1 MASAD
6 IQISTLRRKRGNII
20 GQITTLTRVLDNSQD
35 PDHCDKLLI
44 TEHLNGLV
52 KSWNRFDDIQFD
64 IETLDSSE
72 ETRRSEIQCDYYA
85 VVARA
90 KRILQ
95 HDESLNTTRNNLT
108 ESPASIISAPIAVKL
123 PEMRLPTFDGT
134 IENWSSFYD
143 LFSST
148 IDRNENLTSVQKLQY
163 LRSTLTGKAA
173 ACIKSLT
180 TTDVNYPAAI
190 EILKEKFDCPRKTLL
205 RHCDAI
211 REIPKL
217 AKDTPEAIDDLLDTL
232 NQHLRALNNL
242 GEPVATWNTLLIS
255 TILSKLNSD
264 TILQWELTLPDKQ
277 MPSYTHLIKFLRKRA
292 NCSIVVNGTNL
303 ISRAPH
309 PSVNTSP
316 KSIHANYSKTQT
328 FFTAKAAQ
336 CPICNGSHMVRDCEV
351 FNSASPTTRLENA
364 TKNSLCHNCLR
375 PGHTTNI
382 CRSIFTC
389 RICNQRHHT
398 LIHQPNHTVNQKPS
412 TSATTTTHTAISTTA
427 PQEEITEPDQPLCN
441 RTHKPVTCRALID
454 TCSTTNFMTQDLAKK
469 LSLPLKHCSIPV
481 GALDTLTTVAKH
493 IVKATIRSRIKNYQ
507 RTLTFLVVPNIAT
520 AIPGDTIDRA
530 TLNIPRNIELADP
543 TFHRPAP
550 IDMLLGAGTAL
561 SILSVGQI
569 NLSQPDDPDLYLQ
582 KTMLGWVIGG
592 SAPTFKPIRSASCHT
607 HTSLQFDLTRFWEIE
622 DGPQIPH
629 FSEAETAC
637 EEYFKN
643 TITRNAE
650 GRYVVS
656 LPFNNDKP
664 KLGESKSAAYKRF
677 LSLERKLKRD
687 PELNHQYEAIF
698 KEYLDLGHMSEIP
711 DTNEGY
717 YLAHHG
723 VLKMSSQTT
732 KLRIVFD
739 GSAASSTGLS
749 LNDVLHTGPKIQ
761 DDLLYILLRFRTYQY
776 VVTGDIEK
784 MYRQFLIRPE
794 DRKFQQVLWRDHN
807 DSIKTFQLNT
817 VTFGL
822 SAAPYLAIR
831 CLTQLA
837 DDEHHRFPQASK
849 VLKQDFYVDDLIT
862 GTPTIQEAISLR
874 KELTSL
880 LNTAGLHI
888 RQWASND
895 KRLLEDLPDE
905 NINQQLHLGESSIVK
920 TLGIVWNSADDSITY
935 TVRPILHTP
944 RATKRFISS
953 EIAKIYDPLGLLGP
967 VIITAKLIL
976 QELWTLRIDWD
987 ESLPMAIHNKWSQ
1000 YYSQLPLL
1008 NQARFRRKTVIQ
1020 SASNIEL
1027 HGFCDASERAYGAC
1041 VYIRSQNNHGETIV
1055 ELLVAK
1061 SRVAPLKSKSIPR
1074 LELCGSVLLA
1084 SLMTTVKKALGLQI
1098 ERTVYWTD
1106 STIVLHWLRS
1116 SPHTLKTFVA
1126 NRVSEIQST
1135 TTITDWRH
1143 VSSTDNPADLLSRGQ
1158 TIKDFLQ
1165 SSVWQNGPSWL
1176 QQEHSHW
1183 PTWESVPHT
1192 NDPERKIAICMA
1204 TIPVTKDAK
1213 ILERYSSWTKLV
1225 RVIALCRRWRPGRIT
1240 KGSLTVSELSQSRVT
1255 ILRMLQEMYFKTE
1268 ILALRRQSDPYLHG
1282 KLAKLNP
1289 LLDQD
1294 GLLRVGGRLKNST
1307 LTYSQKHPILLPK
1320 SHITTCIIMNE
1331 HKNLLHAGAQTTLYS
1346 LRRTYWPIDGRSLVW
1361 RTIHGCVRCRRAS
1374 PPSVEYIMGNLPI
1387 ARVTESRPFTNVGID
1402 YCGPFFIKEK
1412 QHRNRGRVKVYVAV
1426 FVCLAIKAIHLE
1438 LVSDLTS
1445 EAFIAALRRFIARR
1459 GFCVNL
1465 YSDNGTNFK
1474 GANNELR
1481 ELRELLRSDDH
1492 LKKINTFLIERAIN
1506 WHFIPP
1512 QAPHFGGLWEAA
1524 VKSFKYHLKRVVGSE
1539 LLTFEGLNTLI
1550 IDVEAIL
1557 NSRPLTP
1564 LSSDPSDLLALTPG
1578 HFLIGDALTSLR
1590 DRDLQGTTANRLSAW
1605 QRVQQ
1610 LKQHFW
1616 KRWHREYLNELANR
1630 NKWTRGQHPIIEGA
1644 IVLLRED
1651 NVPSMQWPL
1660 GRIIKTHPGSDGI
1673 VRVVTVRTASNVFD
1687 RSVKKLVPL
1696 LCQSEEQPRK
1706 NNLTMRGHEI
1716 CE

>member
-52 KSWNRFDDIQFD
+52 KSWNRFDDIQFE

-95 HDESLNTTRNNLT
+95 QDESRNNTRNNLT
-108 ESPASIISAPIAVKL
+108 ESTASIVSAPIAVKL

-148 IDRNENLTSVQKLQY
+148 IDRNENLTLVHKLQY

-173 ACIKSLT
+173 ACIKSLI

-264 TILQWELTLPDKQ
+264 TILQWEHTLPDKQ

-303 ISRAPH
+303 ISRTRH

-316 KSIHANYSKTQT
+316 KNSQSNDLLVTAIIHAIGK
-328 FFTAKAAQ
+328 
-336 CPICNGSHMVRDCEV
+336 
-351 FNSASPTTRLENA
+351 
-364 TKNSLCHNCLR
+364 
-375 PGHTTNI
+375 
-382 CRSIFTC
+382 
-389 RICNQRHHT
+389 
-398 LIHQPNHTVNQKPS
+398 
-412 TSATTTTHTAISTTA
+412 
-427 PQEEITEPDQPLCN
+427 
-441 RTHKPVTCRALID
+441 THKPVTCRALID

-677 LSLERKLKRD
+677 LSLERRLKRD
-687 PELNHQYEAIF
+687 PELNNQYKAIF

-711 DTNEGY
+711 DPNEGY

-761 DDLLYILLRFRTYQY
+761 DDLLYILLRFRTHQY

-807 DSIKTFQLNT
+807 DNIKTFQLNT

-895 KRLLEDLPDE
+895 KRLLEDLSDE

-1008 NQARFRRKTVIQ
+1008 NQARFRRKTIIQ

-1084 SLMTTVKKALGLQI
+1084 SLMTTVKKALDLQI
-1098 ERTVYWTD
+1098 EHTVYWTD

-1183 PTWESVPHT
+1183 PTWETVLHI

-1225 RVIALCRRWRPGRIT
+1225 RVIALCRRWRPGRII

-1255 ILRMLQEMYFKTE
+1255 ILRMLQEIYFKTE

-1289 LLDQD
+1289 FLDQD
-1294 GLLRVGGRLKNST
+1294 ELLRVGGRLKNST

-1445 EAFIAALRRFIARR
+1445 EAFIGALRRFIARR

-1524 VKSFKYHLKRVVGSE
+1524 VKSFKYHLKRVVGPE

-1590 DRDLQGTTANRLSAW
+1590 DRDLQGTPANRLSAW

-1616 KRWHREYLNELANR
+1616 KRWHREYLNQLANR
-1630 NKWTRGQHPIIEGA
+1630 NKWTRGQHSIIEGA

-1651 NVPSMQWPL
+1651 NVPSMHWPL

-1673 VRVVTVRTASNVFD
+1673 VRVATVRIASNVFD

-1696 LCQSEEQPRK
+1696 LCHSEDRPRE
-1706 NNLTMRGHEI
+1706 NNLTMVGHEI

>member
-1 MASAD
+1 MASAN

-20 GQITTLTRVLDNSQD
+20 GQITILTRVLDNSQD

-52 KSWNRFDDIQFD
+52 KSWNRFDDIQFE

-72 ETRRSEIQCDYYA
+72 ETRRSEIQCDFYA
-85 VVARA
+85 VVTRA

-95 HDESLNTTRNNLT
+95 QDESLNNTRNNLT
-108 ESPASIISAPIAVKL
+108 ESPASIVSAPIAVKL

-190 EILKEKFDCPRKTLL
+190 EVLKEKFDCPRKTLF

-217 AKDTPEAIDDLLDTL
+217 AKDRPEAIDDLLDTL
-232 NQHLRALNNL
+232 NQHQRALNNL
-242 GEPVATWNTLLIS
+242 REPVATWNTFLIS

-264 TILQWELTLPDKQ
+264 TILQWELALPDKQ

-303 ISRAPH
+303 ISRTRH
-309 PSVNTSP
+309 PSINAYP
-316 KSIHANYSKTQT
+316 KNSQSNDLLVTAIIHA
-328 FFTAKAAQ
+328 
-336 CPICNGSHMVRDCEV
+336 
-351 FNSASPTTRLENA
+351 
-364 TKNSLCHNCLR
+364 
-375 PGHTTNI
+375 
-382 CRSIFTC
+382 
-389 RICNQRHHT
+389 
-398 LIHQPNHTVNQKPS
+398 
-412 TSATTTTHTAISTTA
+412 IS
-427 PQEEITEPDQPLCN
+427 

-469 LSLPLKHCSIPV
+469 LSLPLKHCSILV

-493 IVKATIRSRIKNYQ
+493 IVEATIRSRIKNYQ
-507 RTLTFLVVPNIAT
+507 RTLTFLVEPNIAT
-520 AIPGDTIDRA
+520 AIPVDTIV
-530 TLNIPRNIELADP
+530 PRNIELADP

-569 NLSQPDDPDLYLQ
+569 NLSQPDDPDLYVQ
-582 KTMLGWVIGG
+582 KTMLGW
-592 SAPTFKPIRSASCHT
+592 
-607 HTSLQFDLTRFWEIE
+607 FDLTRFWEIE

-687 PELNHQYEAIF
+687 PELNNQYEAIF

-711 DTNEGY
+711 DTNEGH

-739 GSAASSTGLS
+739 VSAASSTGLS

-776 VVTGDIEK
+776 VVT
-784 MYRQFLIRPE
+784 E
-794 DRKFQQVLWRDHN
+794 DRKYQQILWRDHN

-831 CLTQLA
+831 CLTQSA

-862 GTPTIQEAISLR
+862 GPPTIQEAISLR

-895 KRLLEDLPDE
+895 K
-905 NINQQLHLGESSIVK
+905 H
-920 TLGIVWNSADDSITY
+920 DSITY
-935 TVRPILHTP
+935 TVRPIHHTP

-1000 YYSQLPLL
+1000 YYALLPLL
-1008 NQARFRRKTVIQ
+1008 N
-1020 SASNIEL
+1020 
-1027 HGFCDASERAYGAC
+1027 
-1041 VYIRSQNNHGETIV
+1041 QNNHGETIV

-1061 SRVAPLKSKSIPR
+1061 SRVAPLKRKSIPR

-1098 ERTVYWTD
+1098 ERIVYWTD

-1116 SPHTLKTFVA
+1116 STLKTFVA

-1165 SSVWQNGPSWL
+1165 SSIWQNGPSWL
-1176 QQEHSHW
+1176 QIL
-1183 PTWESVPHT
+1183 PT
-1192 NDPERKIAICMA
+1192 
-1204 TIPVTKDAK
+1204 
-1213 ILERYSSWTKLV
+1213 
-1225 RVIALCRRWRPGRIT
+1225 
-1240 KGSLTVSELSQSRVT
+1240 
-1255 ILRMLQEMYFKTE
+1255 
-1268 ILALRRQSDPYLHG
+1268 
-1282 KLAKLNP
+1282 
-1289 LLDQD
+1289 
-1294 GLLRVGGRLKNST
+1294 
-1307 LTYSQKHPILLPK
+1307 
-1320 SHITTCIIMNE
+1320 
-1331 HKNLLHAGAQTTLYS
+1331 
-1346 LRRTYWPIDGRSLVW
+1346 
-1361 RTIHGCVRCRRAS
+1361 
-1374 PPSVEYIMGNLPI
+1374 
-1387 ARVTESRPFTNVGID
+1387 
-1402 YCGPFFIKEK
+1402 
-1412 QHRNRGRVKVYVAV
+1412 
-1426 FVCLAIKAIHLE
+1426 
-1438 LVSDLTS
+1438 
-1445 EAFIAALRRFIARR
+1445 
-1459 GFCVNL
+1459 
-1465 YSDNGTNFK
+1465 
-1474 GANNELR
+1474 
-1481 ELRELLRSDDH
+1481 
-1492 LKKINTFLIERAIN
+1492 
-1506 WHFIPP
+1506 
-1512 QAPHFGGLWEAA
+1512 
-1524 VKSFKYHLKRVVGSE
+1524 
-1539 LLTFEGLNTLI
+1539 
-1550 IDVEAIL
+1550 
-1557 NSRPLTP
+1557 
-1564 LSSDPSDLLALTPG
+1564 
-1578 HFLIGDALTSLR
+1578 
-1590 DRDLQGTTANRLSAW
+1590 
-1605 QRVQQ
+1605 
-1610 LKQHFW
+1610 
-1616 KRWHREYLNELANR
+1616 
-1630 NKWTRGQHPIIEGA
+1630 
-1644 IVLLRED
+1644 
-1651 NVPSMQWPL
+1651 
-1660 GRIIKTHPGSDGI
+1660 
-1673 VRVVTVRTASNVFD
+1673 
-1687 RSVKKLVPL
+1687 
-1696 LCQSEEQPRK
+1696 
-1706 NNLTMRGHEI
+1706 
-1716 CE
+1716 

>member
-52 KSWNRFDDIQFD
+52 KSWNRFDDIQFE

-95 HDESLNTTRNNLT
+95 QDESRNNTRNNLT
-108 ESPASIISAPIAVKL
+108 ESTASIVSAPIAVKL

-148 IDRNENLTSVQKLQY
+148 IDRNENLTLVQKLQY

-190 EILKEKFDCPRKTLL
+190 EILKEKFDCLRKTLL

-303 ISRAPH
+303 ISRTRH

-316 KSIHANYSKTQT
+316 KNSQSNDLLVTAIIHAISK
-328 FFTAKAAQ
+328 
-336 CPICNGSHMVRDCEV
+336 
-351 FNSASPTTRLENA
+351 
-364 TKNSLCHNCLR
+364 
-375 PGHTTNI
+375 
-382 CRSIFTC
+382 
-389 RICNQRHHT
+389 
-398 LIHQPNHTVNQKPS
+398 
-412 TSATTTTHTAISTTA
+412 
-427 PQEEITEPDQPLCN
+427 
-441 RTHKPVTCRALID
+441 THKPVTCRALID

-677 LSLERKLKRD
+677 LSLERRLKRD
-687 PELNHQYEAIF
+687 PELNNQYKAIF

-711 DTNEGY
+711 DPNEGY

-761 DDLLYILLRFRTYQY
+761 DDLLYILLRFRTHQY

-807 DSIKTFQLNT
+807 DNIKTFQLNT

-895 KRLLEDLPDE
+895 KRLLEDLSDE

-1008 NQARFRRKTVIQ
+1008 NQARFRRKTIIQ

-1084 SLMTTVKKALGLQI
+1084 SLMTTVKKALDLQI
-1098 ERTVYWTD
+1098 EHTVYWTD

-1183 PTWESVPHT
+1183 PTWETVLHI

-1225 RVIALCRRWRPGRIT
+1225 RVIALCRRWRPGRII

-1255 ILRMLQEMYFKTE
+1255 ILRMLQEIYFKTE

-1289 LLDQD
+1289 FLDQD

-1445 EAFIAALRRFIARR
+1445 EAFIGALRRFIARR

-1524 VKSFKYHLKRVVGSE
+1524 VKSFKYHLKRVVGPE

-1590 DRDLQGTTANRLSAW
+1590 DRDLQGTPANRLSAW

-1630 NKWTRGQHPIIEGA
+1630 NKWTRGQHSIIEGA

-1651 NVPSMQWPL
+1651 NVPSMHWPL

-1673 VRVVTVRTASNVFD
+1673 VRVATVRIASNVFD

-1696 LCQSEEQPRK
+1696 LCHSEDRPRE
-1706 NNLTMRGHEI
+1706 NNLTMVIRQNFYSI
-1716 CE
+1716 PSVANIVM

>member
-95 HDESLNTTRNNLT
+95 RDESLNTTRNNLT

-217 AKDTPEAIDDLLDTL
+217 AKDTRSNRRFTRHLESTSTRTKQSRGTRSNLEHTSYINNPIKTQFRYNFAMGTHVTRQANAIIHAPHQIPTKTSKLFNSCQRNQSNLQNSSPLNSQSNDLLVT
-232 NQHLRALNNL
+232 A
-242 GEPVATWNTLLIS
+242 I
-255 TILSKLNSD
+255 
-264 TILQWELTLPDKQ
+264 
-277 MPSYTHLIKFLRKRA
+277 
-292 NCSIVVNGTNL
+292 
-303 ISRAPH
+303 
-309 PSVNTSP
+309 
-316 KSIHANYSKTQT
+316 IHA
-328 FFTAKAAQ
+328 
-336 CPICNGSHMVRDCEV
+336 
-351 FNSASPTTRLENA
+351 
-364 TKNSLCHNCLR
+364 
-375 PGHTTNI
+375 
-382 CRSIFTC
+382 
-389 RICNQRHHT
+389 
-398 LIHQPNHTVNQKPS
+398 
-412 TSATTTTHTAISTTA
+412 IS
-427 PQEEITEPDQPLCN
+427 

-520 AIPGDTIDRA
+520 AIPGDTIDCA

-874 KELTSL
+874 EELTSL

-1289 LLDQD
+1289 FLDQD

>member
-52 KSWNRFDDIQFD
+52 KSWNRFDDIQFE

-95 HDESLNTTRNNLT
+95 QDESRNNTRNNLT
-108 ESPASIISAPIAVKL
+108 ESTASIVSAPIAVKL

-148 IDRNENLTSVQKLQY
+148 IDRNENLTLVQKLQY

-173 ACIKSLT
+173 ACIKSLI

-303 ISRAPH
+303 ISRTRH

-316 KSIHANYSKTQT
+316 KNSQSNDLLVTAIIHAISK
-328 FFTAKAAQ
+328 
-336 CPICNGSHMVRDCEV
+336 
-351 FNSASPTTRLENA
+351 
-364 TKNSLCHNCLR
+364 
-375 PGHTTNI
+375 
-382 CRSIFTC
+382 
-389 RICNQRHHT
+389 
-398 LIHQPNHTVNQKPS
+398 
-412 TSATTTTHTAISTTA
+412 
-427 PQEEITEPDQPLCN
+427 
-441 RTHKPVTCRALID
+441 THKPVTCRALID

-677 LSLERKLKRD
+677 LSLERRLKRD
-687 PELNHQYEAIF
+687 PELNNQYKAIF

-711 DTNEGY
+711 DPNEGY
-717 YLAHHG
+717 YLAHYG

-761 DDLLYILLRFRTYQY
+761 DDLLYILLRFRTHQY
-776 VVTGDIEK
+776 VVTRDIEK

-807 DSIKTFQLNT
+807 DNIKTFQLNT

-895 KRLLEDLPDE
+895 KRLLEDLSDE

-1008 NQARFRRKTVIQ
+1008 NQARFRRKTIIQ

-1084 SLMTTVKKALGLQI
+1084 SLMTTVKKALDLQI
-1098 ERTVYWTD
+1098 EHTVYWTD

-1183 PTWESVPHT
+1183 PTWETVLHI

-1225 RVIALCRRWRPGRIT
+1225 RVIALCRRWRPGRII

-1255 ILRMLQEMYFKTE
+1255 ILRMLQEIYFKTE

-1289 LLDQD
+1289 FLDQD

-1445 EAFIAALRRFIARR
+1445 EAFIGALRRFIARR

-1524 VKSFKYHLKRVVGSE
+1524 VKSFKYHLKRVVGPE

-1564 LSSDPSDLLALTPG
+1564 LSSDPSELLALTPG

-1590 DRDLQGTTANRLSAW
+1590 DRDLQGTPANRLSAW

-1616 KRWHREYLNELANR
+1616 KRWHREYLNQLANR
-1630 NKWTRGQHPIIEGA
+1630 NKWTRGQHSIIEGA

-1651 NVPSMQWPL
+1651 NVPSMHWPL

-1673 VRVVTVRTASNVFD
+1673 VRVATVRIASNVFD

-1696 LCQSEEQPRK
+1696 LCHSEDRPRE
-1706 NNLTMRGHEI
+1706 NNLTMVIRQNFYSI
-1716 CE
+1716 PSVANIVM

>member
-52 KSWNRFDDIQFD
+52 KSWNRFDDIQFE

-95 HDESLNTTRNNLT
+95 QDESRNNTRNNLT
-108 ESPASIISAPIAVKL
+108 ESTASIVSAPIAVKL

-148 IDRNENLTSVQKLQY
+148 IDRNENLTLVQKLQY

-173 ACIKSLT
+173 ACIKSLI

-205 RHCDAI
+205 RHSDAI

-264 TILQWELTLPDKQ
+264 TILQWEHTLPDKQ

-303 ISRAPH
+303 ISRTRH

-316 KSIHANYSKTQT
+316 KNSQSNDLLVTAIIHAISK
-328 FFTAKAAQ
+328 
-336 CPICNGSHMVRDCEV
+336 
-351 FNSASPTTRLENA
+351 
-364 TKNSLCHNCLR
+364 
-375 PGHTTNI
+375 
-382 CRSIFTC
+382 
-389 RICNQRHHT
+389 
-398 LIHQPNHTVNQKPS
+398 
-412 TSATTTTHTAISTTA
+412 
-427 PQEEITEPDQPLCN
+427 
-441 RTHKPVTCRALID
+441 THKPVTCRALID

-677 LSLERKLKRD
+677 LSLERRLKRD
-687 PELNHQYEAIF
+687 PELNNQYKAIF

-711 DTNEGY
+711 DPNEGY

-761 DDLLYILLRFRTYQY
+761 DDLLYILLRFRTHQY

-807 DSIKTFQLNT
+807 DNIKTFQLNT

-895 KRLLEDLPDE
+895 KRLLEDLSDE

-935 TVRPILHTP
+935 TVRPILHKP

-1000 YYSQLPLL
+1000 YTL
-1008 NQARFRRKTVIQ
+1008 NYLCSTRQDSGEKPSFNLHPTLNYMG
-1020 SASNIEL
+1020 SAMLAKEPT
-1027 HGFCDASERAYGAC
+1027 GPAC
-1041 VYIRSQNNHGETIV
+1041 IF
-1055 ELLVAK
+1055 
-1061 SRVAPLKSKSIPR
+1061 
-1074 LELCGSVLLA
+1074 
-1084 SLMTTVKKALGLQI
+1084 
-1098 ERTVYWTD
+1098 D
-1106 STIVLHWLRS
+1106 LR
-1116 SPHTLKTFVA
+1116 
-1126 NRVSEIQST
+1126 
-1135 TTITDWRH
+1135 TIT
-1143 VSSTDNPADLLSRGQ
+1143 G
-1158 TIKDFLQ
+1158 
-1165 SSVWQNGPSWL
+1165 
-1176 QQEHSHW
+1176 
-1183 PTWESVPHT
+1183 
-1192 NDPERKIAICMA
+1192 
-1204 TIPVTKDAK
+1204 
-1213 ILERYSSWTKLV
+1213 
-1225 RVIALCRRWRPGRIT
+1225 
-1240 KGSLTVSELSQSRVT
+1240 
-1255 ILRMLQEMYFKTE
+1255 
-1268 ILALRRQSDPYLHG
+1268 RQS
-1282 KLAKLNP
+1282 
-1289 LLDQD
+1289 
-1294 GLLRVGGRLKNST
+1294 
-1307 LTYSQKHPILLPK
+1307 
-1320 SHITTCIIMNE
+1320 
-1331 HKNLLHAGAQTTLYS
+1331 
-1346 LRRTYWPIDGRSLVW
+1346 W
-1361 RTIHGCVRCRRAS
+1361 
-1374 PPSVEYIMGNLPI
+1374 
-1387 ARVTESRPFTNVGID
+1387 
-1402 YCGPFFIKEK
+1402 
-1412 QHRNRGRVKVYVAV
+1412 
-1426 FVCLAIKAIHLE
+1426 
-1438 LVSDLTS
+1438 
-1445 EAFIAALRRFIARR
+1445 
-1459 GFCVNL
+1459 
-1465 YSDNGTNFK
+1465 NF
-1474 GANNELR
+1474 
-1481 ELRELLRSDDH
+1481 
-1492 LKKINTFLIERAIN
+1492 
-1506 WHFIPP
+1506 
-1512 QAPHFGGLWEAA
+1512 
-1524 VKSFKYHLKRVVGSE
+1524 
-1539 LLTFEGLNTLI
+1539 
-1550 IDVEAIL
+1550 
-1557 NSRPLTP
+1557 
-1564 LSSDPSDLLALTPG
+1564 
-1578 HFLIGDALTSLR
+1578 
-1590 DRDLQGTTANRLSAW
+1590 
-1605 QRVQQ
+1605 
-1610 LKQHFW
+1610 
-1616 KRWHREYLNELANR
+1616 
-1630 NKWTRGQHPIIEGA
+1630 
-1644 IVLLRED
+1644 
-1651 NVPSMQWPL
+1651 
-1660 GRIIKTHPGSDGI
+1660 
-1673 VRVVTVRTASNVFD
+1673 
-1687 RSVKKLVPL
+1687 
-1696 LCQSEEQPRK
+1696 
-1706 NNLTMRGHEI
+1706 
-1716 CE
+1716 

>member
-52 KSWNRFDDIQFD
+52 KSWNRFDDIQFE

-95 HDESLNTTRNNLT
+95 QDESRNNTRNNLT
-108 ESPASIISAPIAVKL
+108 ESTASIVSAPIAVKL

-148 IDRNENLTSVQKLQY
+148 IDRNENLTLVQKLQY

-190 EILKEKFDCPRKTLL
+190 EILKEKFDCLRKTLL

-303 ISRAPH
+303 ISRTRH

-316 KSIHANYSKTQT
+316 KNSQSNDLLVTAIIHAISK
-328 FFTAKAAQ
+328 
-336 CPICNGSHMVRDCEV
+336 
-351 FNSASPTTRLENA
+351 
-364 TKNSLCHNCLR
+364 
-375 PGHTTNI
+375 
-382 CRSIFTC
+382 
-389 RICNQRHHT
+389 
-398 LIHQPNHTVNQKPS
+398 
-412 TSATTTTHTAISTTA
+412 
-427 PQEEITEPDQPLCN
+427 
-441 RTHKPVTCRALID
+441 THKPVTCRALID

-677 LSLERKLKRD
+677 LSLERRLKRD
-687 PELNHQYEAIF
+687 PELNNQYKAIF

-711 DTNEGY
+711 DPNEGY

-732 KLRIVFD
+732 KLCIVFD

-761 DDLLYILLRFRTYQY
+761 DDLLYILLRFRTHQY

-807 DSIKTFQLNT
+807 DNIKTFQLNT

-895 KRLLEDLPDE
+895 KRLLEDLSDE

-1008 NQARFRRKTVIQ
+1008 NQARFRRKTIIQ

-1084 SLMTTVKKALGLQI
+1084 SLMTTVKKALDLQI
-1098 ERTVYWTD
+1098 EHTVYWTD

-1183 PTWESVPHT
+1183 PTWETVLHI

-1225 RVIALCRRWRPGRIT
+1225 RVIALCRRWRPGRII

-1255 ILRMLQEMYFKTE
+1255 ILRMLQEIYFKTE

-1289 LLDQD
+1289 FLDQD

-1445 EAFIAALRRFIARR
+1445 EAFIGALRRFIARR

-1524 VKSFKYHLKRVVGSE
+1524 VKSFKYHLKRVVGPE

-1590 DRDLQGTTANRLSAW
+1590 DRDLQGTPANRLSAW

-1616 KRWHREYLNELANR
+1616 KRWHREYLNQLANR
-1630 NKWTRGQHPIIEGA
+1630 NKWTRGQHSIIEGA

-1651 NVPSMQWPL
+1651 NVPSMHWPL

-1673 VRVVTVRTASNVFD
+1673 VRVATVRIASNVFD

-1696 LCQSEEQPRK
+1696 LCHSEDRPRE
-1706 NNLTMRGHEI
+1706 NNLTMVGHEI

>member
-20 GQITTLTRVLDNSQD
+20 GQITILTRVLDNSQD

-52 KSWNRFDDIQFD
+52 KSWNRFDDIQFE
-64 IETLDSSE
+64 IETLVSSE
-72 ETRRSEIQCDYYA
+72 ESRRSEIQCDYYA

-95 HDESLNTTRNNLT
+95 QDESRNNTRNNLT
-108 ESPASIISAPIAVKL
+108 ESPASIVSAPIAVKL

-303 ISRAPH
+303 ISRTRH

-316 KSIHANYSKTQT
+316 KNSQSNDLLVTAIIHA
-328 FFTAKAAQ
+328 
-336 CPICNGSHMVRDCEV
+336 
-351 FNSASPTTRLENA
+351 
-364 TKNSLCHNCLR
+364 
-375 PGHTTNI
+375 
-382 CRSIFTC
+382 
-389 RICNQRHHT
+389 
-398 LIHQPNHTVNQKPS
+398 
-412 TSATTTTHTAISTTA
+412 IS
-427 PQEEITEPDQPLCN
+427 

-550 IDMLLGAGTAL
+550 IDMLLGAGTVL

-687 PELNHQYEAIF
+687 PELNNQYEAIF

-761 DDLLYILLRFRTYQY
+761 DDLLYILLRFRTHQY

-794 DRKFQQVLWRDHN
+794 DRKFQ
-807 DSIKTFQLNT
+807 
-817 VTFGL
+817 
-822 SAAPYLAIR
+822 
-831 CLTQLA
+831 
-837 DDEHHRFPQASK
+837 QASK

-1027 HGFCDASERAYGAC
+1027 HGFCDASERAYGA
-1041 VYIRSQNNHGETIV
+1041 
-1055 ELLVAK
+1055 
-1061 SRVAPLKSKSIPR
+1061 
-1074 LELCGSVLLA
+1074 
-1084 SLMTTVKKALGLQI
+1084 
-1098 ERTVYWTD
+1098 
-1106 STIVLHWLRS
+1106 
-1116 SPHTLKTFVA
+1116 
-1126 NRVSEIQST
+1126 
-1135 TTITDWRH
+1135 
-1143 VSSTDNPADLLSRGQ
+1143 
-1158 TIKDFLQ
+1158 
-1165 SSVWQNGPSWL
+1165 
-1176 QQEHSHW
+1176 
-1183 PTWESVPHT
+1183 
-1192 NDPERKIAICMA
+1192 
-1204 TIPVTKDAK
+1204 
-1213 ILERYSSWTKLV
+1213 
-1225 RVIALCRRWRPGRIT
+1225 
-1240 KGSLTVSELSQSRVT
+1240 
-1255 ILRMLQEMYFKTE
+1255 
-1268 ILALRRQSDPYLHG
+1268 
-1282 KLAKLNP
+1282 
-1289 LLDQD
+1289 
-1294 GLLRVGGRLKNST
+1294 
-1307 LTYSQKHPILLPK
+1307 
-1320 SHITTCIIMNE
+1320 
-1331 HKNLLHAGAQTTLYS
+1331 
-1346 LRRTYWPIDGRSLVW
+1346 
-1361 RTIHGCVRCRRAS
+1361 
-1374 PPSVEYIMGNLPI
+1374 
-1387 ARVTESRPFTNVGID
+1387 
-1402 YCGPFFIKEK
+1402 
-1412 QHRNRGRVKVYVAV
+1412 
-1426 FVCLAIKAIHLE
+1426 
-1438 LVSDLTS
+1438 
-1445 EAFIAALRRFIARR
+1445 
-1459 GFCVNL
+1459 
-1465 YSDNGTNFK
+1465 
-1474 GANNELR
+1474 
-1481 ELRELLRSDDH
+1481 
-1492 LKKINTFLIERAIN
+1492 
-1506 WHFIPP
+1506 
-1512 QAPHFGGLWEAA
+1512 
-1524 VKSFKYHLKRVVGSE
+1524 
-1539 LLTFEGLNTLI
+1539 
-1550 IDVEAIL
+1550 
-1557 NSRPLTP
+1557 
-1564 LSSDPSDLLALTPG
+1564 
-1578 HFLIGDALTSLR
+1578 
-1590 DRDLQGTTANRLSAW
+1590 
-1605 QRVQQ
+1605 
-1610 LKQHFW
+1610 
-1616 KRWHREYLNELANR
+1616 
-1630 NKWTRGQHPIIEGA
+1630 
-1644 IVLLRED
+1644 
-1651 NVPSMQWPL
+1651 
-1660 GRIIKTHPGSDGI
+1660 
-1673 VRVVTVRTASNVFD
+1673 
-1687 RSVKKLVPL
+1687 
-1696 LCQSEEQPRK
+1696 
-1706 NNLTMRGHEI
+1706 
-1716 CE
+1716 

>member
-52 KSWNRFDDIQFD
+52 KSWNRFDDIQFE

-95 HDESLNTTRNNLT
+95 QDESRNNTRNNLT
-108 ESPASIISAPIAVKL
+108 ESTASIVSAPIAVKL

-148 IDRNENLTSVQKLQY
+148 IDRNENLTLVQKLQY

-190 EILKEKFDCPRKTLL
+190 EILKEKFDCLRKTLL

-303 ISRAPH
+303 ISRTRH

-316 KSIHANYSKTQT
+316 KNSQSNDLLVTAIIHAISK
-328 FFTAKAAQ
+328 
-336 CPICNGSHMVRDCEV
+336 
-351 FNSASPTTRLENA
+351 
-364 TKNSLCHNCLR
+364 
-375 PGHTTNI
+375 
-382 CRSIFTC
+382 
-389 RICNQRHHT
+389 
-398 LIHQPNHTVNQKPS
+398 
-412 TSATTTTHTAISTTA
+412 
-427 PQEEITEPDQPLCN
+427 
-441 RTHKPVTCRALID
+441 THKPVTCRALID

-677 LSLERKLKRD
+677 LSLERRLKRD
-687 PELNHQYEAIF
+687 PELNNQYKAIF

-711 DTNEGY
+711 DPNEGY

-761 DDLLYILLRFRTYQY
+761 DDLLYILLRFRTHQY

-807 DSIKTFQLNT
+807 DNIKTFQLNT

-895 KRLLEDLPDE
+895 KRLLEDLSDE

-944 RATKRFISS
+944 RASKRFISS

-967 VIITAKLIL
+967 VIITAKLIF

-1008 NQARFRRKTVIQ
+1008 NQARFRRKTIIQ

-1084 SLMTTVKKALGLQI
+1084 SLMTTVKKALDLQI
-1098 ERTVYWTD
+1098 EHTVYWTD

-1183 PTWESVPHT
+1183 PTWETVLHI

-1225 RVIALCRRWRPGRIT
+1225 RVIALCRRWRPGRII

-1255 ILRMLQEMYFKTE
+1255 ILRMLQEIYFKTE

-1289 LLDQD
+1289 FLDQD

-1445 EAFIAALRRFIARR
+1445 EAFIGALRRFIARR

-1524 VKSFKYHLKRVVGSE
+1524 VKSFKYHLKRVVGPE

-1564 LSSDPSDLLALTPG
+1564 LSSDPSELLALTPG

-1590 DRDLQGTTANRLSAW
+1590 DRDLQGTPANRLSAW

-1616 KRWHREYLNELANR
+1616 KRWHREYLNQLANR
-1630 NKWTRGQHPIIEGA
+1630 NKWTRGQHSIIEGA

-1651 NVPSMQWPL
+1651 NVPSMHWPL

-1673 VRVVTVRTASNVFD
+1673 VRVATVRIASNVFD

-1696 LCQSEEQPRK
+1696 LCHSEDRPRE
-1706 NNLTMRGHEI
+1706 NNLTMVGHEI